1 MQSFYYPLLFLAPN
15 FTEDS
20 IEAGPFRIA
29 KRLWQTSIFDL
40 ATLATKHRLHLPYQ
54 AMDVLLSRCNLEL
67 CITEQSSR
75 EEANAAFQSFR
86 LALYTCGVS
95 PFLSPFITTHSINE
109 YSGINSRDSE
119 SLRKNLYPGME
130 EGLTSEA
137 DTLEAWPFELS
148 FQCVS
153 SEKGLRLSKGTVI
166 HAAEKAE
173 VWRALVAAN
182 RPLRIVEETANAA
195 PKILPLEQSVLH
207 IWSAMEAL
215 FPKVSTEVT
224 FKIALYLAQLTKEGP
239 DRLAMYDHV
248 RALYVLR
255 SKIAHGAARTV
266 GMDEWKQTWELLTEA
281 CNAVIRRGCLPEE
294 KQLIIELL
302 S

>member
-1 MQSFYYPLLFLAPN
+1 MQAFYYPLLFLTPD
-15 FTEDS
+15 FEGTS

-29 KRLWQTSIFDL
+29 KRLWQTSTFDL
-40 ATLATKHRLHLPYQ
+40 ATLATKHRLHMPCQ

-67 CITEQSSR
+67 CIEEQSSR
-75 EEANAAFQSFR
+75 EEATTAFQSFR

-95 PFLSPFITTHSINE
+95 PFLSPFITTYSINE

-119 SLRKNLYPGME
+119 SLRKTLYPGME
-130 EGLTSEA
+130 KGLTSEA
-137 DTLEAWPFELS
+137 GTLEAWPFELS
-148 FQCVS
+148 FQCVV
-153 SEKGLRLSKGTVI
+153 SEKGRRITKDVVI

-173 VWRALVAAN
+173 AWRALVAAN
-182 RPLRIVEETANAA
+182 KPLRIVEETANAA
-195 PKILPLEQSVLH
+195 PKILPLEQSILH

-224 FKIALYLAQLTKEGP
+224 FKIALYLAQLTKEGSE
-239 DRLAMYDHV
+239 RLAMYDHV

-255 SKIAHGAARTV
+255 SKIAHGSANTV
-266 GMDEWKQTWELLTEA
+266 GMEEWRQTWELLTEA

-294 KQLIIELL
+294 KQLINELL